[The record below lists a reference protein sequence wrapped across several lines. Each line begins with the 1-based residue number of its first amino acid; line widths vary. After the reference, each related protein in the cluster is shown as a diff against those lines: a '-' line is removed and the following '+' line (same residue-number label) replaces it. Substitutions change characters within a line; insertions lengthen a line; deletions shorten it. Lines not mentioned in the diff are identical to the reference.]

1 MKNQIIY
8 LCDPGVK
15 GARVKPRKQE
25 RSHQMTKPSIGTTT
39 VDSGANPIT
48 WQHVK
53 MQTSGIYQPWYT
65 RLEQYRG

>member
-8 LCDPGVK
+8 LCDSGARE
-15 GARVKPRKQE
+15 ARVKPREQE
-25 RSHQMTKPSIGTTT
+25 RLHQIKKPSIDTRPTNL
-39 VDSGANPIT
+39 GANHIT